1 MIRRRTVIF
10 AGIGVALLLAA
21 LVSPFAS
28 SAPDGLEAVAARNGI
43 HEAEPAWTAAPIPGY
58 EVPGIA
64 HPRLAT
70 GAAGLAGTLA
80 VLGIALAAG
89 RLLARKPQR

>member
-1 MIRRRTVIF
+1 MTPTLVFDIETIPDV
-10 AGIGVALLLAA
+10 AGLRALHGLPAA
-21 LVSPFAS
+21 LSDAEV
-28 SAPDGLEAVAARNGI
+28 
-43 HEAEPAWTAAPIPGY
+43 AEPAWTAAPIPGY